1 MTNMRVQLAFIA
13 AATMVAMLA
22 VPFFYNHRMNGG
34 VFAAAVLIFAGIPL
48 IAGKFQST
56 SHRPVT
62 LVAICYLFLCPL
74 VYMVTDSLD
83 AQFEKLRDGF
93 FLATGSTL
101 IFVCTVWIRS
111 SLSSRKSLHLC
122 AAIFGL
128 SSAIGGVSVL
138 LWMTM
143 YFE

>member
-13 AATMVAMLA
+13 VATIVAMLA

-34 VFAAAVLIFAGIPL
+34 VFAAAVLTFAGIPL
-48 IAGKFQST
+48 IAGKSQRT
-56 SHRPVT
+56 SHRPVP
-62 LVAICYLFLCPL
+62 LVAIGFLFLCPL
-74 VYMVTDSLD
+74 VYMVTDTLD

-111 SLSSRKSLHLC
+111 SLPSRKFLHIG
-122 AAIFGL
+122 AAVFGL
-128 SSAIGGVSVL
+128 LSAVIGVFVL